1 MVNTCFIHIIH
12 GWTSFSRW
20 VLSTREERE
29 GHYLISTEQ
38 FPRSFFRLVKE
49 PSLSRDPNDWLM
61 QCRSA
66 AVLHWHW
73 NSLRRE
79 VSCAWMKLVHGL
91 ISTNVLMCY
100 RVIISCFDILHF
112 NRISYDF
119 SSPSPWQDD
128 FGSYL
133 HVVGKRGEPG
143 RAGQFVIEE
152 CSLDSVDP
160 FNMHPRCCEQ
170 PYLRLVSAIF
180 LSKTS

>member
-1 MVNTCFIHIIH
+1 MDGPV
-12 GWTSFSRW
+12 
-20 VLSTREERE
+20 
-29 GHYLISTEQ
+29 
-38 FPRSFFRLVKE
+38 
-49 PSLSRDPNDWLM
+49 SRDEFYPPVRKEKGTTSSRRSNSLAVSLDSWRSRVWAEIRM
-61 QCRSA
+61 IDAVPQCRSA
-66 AVLHWHW
+66 AVLHCHW

-79 VSCAWMKLVHGL
+79 VSCAWTKLVHGL
-91 ISTNVLMCY
+91 TSTNVLMCY
-100 RVIISCFDILHF
+100 RVIISYFDIRHF

-143 RAGQFVIEE
+143 RAGQFVVEE

-180 LSKTS
+180 LSNTS

>member
-1 MVNTCFIHIIH
+1 
-12 GWTSFSRW
+12 
-20 VLSTREERE
+20 
-29 GHYLISTEQ
+29 
-38 FPRSFFRLVKE
+38 
-49 PSLSRDPNDWLM
+49 
-61 QCRSA
+61 
-66 AVLHWHW
+66 
-73 NSLRRE
+73 
-79 VSCAWMKLVHGL
+79 
-91 ISTNVLMCY
+91 MCY

-112 NRISYDF
+112 NRISYDS

-180 LSKTS
+180 LSNTS